1 MSAIE
6 FGTLFTALGLGL
18 LGSPHCLAMC
28 GGVCS
33 ALSFALPIE
42 DYWRRWLIILGYN
55 IGRITSYVL
64 MALLISSINLLIVEK
79 LNPSVF
85 QEYLTFLRIL
95 SGLIM
100 VMMGLYVA
108 NWWLGLQVIE
118 KIGQRAWRAVV
129 PLTRSLLPVRRLSVA
144 FIYGMVWGWLPC
156 GLVYSALVLSI
167 TQASVAGTSATMLAF
182 GLGTLPALF
191 FSGVLASKLSIIL
204 NKPAYRLGFG
214 AFVILFG
221 CLTVYSALAHN
232 HSSDENAAEHSHHHH
247 H

>member
-1 MSAIE
+1 
-6 FGTLFTALGLGL
+6 
-18 LGSPHCLAMC
+18 MC

-33 ALSFALPIE
+33 ALSFALPVE
-42 DYWRRWLIILGYN
+42 DYWRRWFIILGYN

-64 MALLISSINLLIVEK
+64 MALLISSINLLLAEQ

-85 QEYLTFLRIL
+85 QEYLTFLRVS
-95 SGLIM
+95 SGVVM

-118 KIGQRAWRAVV
+118 KIGQRIWRAVV
-129 PLTRSLLPVRRLSVA
+129 PLTKSILPVRRLPVA
-144 FIYGMVWGWLPC
+144 FVYGMVWGWLPC

-167 TQASVAGTSATMLAF
+167 TQTSIAGTSATMLAF

-191 FSGVLASKLSIIL
+191 LSGVLASKLSAML
-204 NKPAYRLGFG
+204 NKSAYRMVFG

-221 CLTVYSALAHN
+221 
-232 HSSDENAAEHSHHHH
+232 
-247 H
+247 

>member
-1 MSAIE
+1 
-6 FGTLFTALGLGL
+6 
-18 LGSPHCLAMC
+18 MC

-33 ALSFALPIE
+33 ALSFALPVE
-42 DYWRRWLIILGYN
+42 DYWRRWFIILGYN

-64 MALLISSINLLIVEK
+64 MALLISSINLLLAEQ

-85 QEYLTFLRIL
+85 QEYLTFLRIS
-95 SGLIM
+95 SGVVM

-118 KIGQRAWRAVV
+118 KIGQRIWRAVV
-129 PLTRSLLPVRRLSVA
+129 PLTKSLLPVRRLPVA
-144 FIYGMVWGWLPC
+144 FVYGMVWGWLPC

-167 TQASVAGTSATMLAF
+167 TQTSIAGTSATMLAF

-191 FSGVLASKLSIIL
+191 LSGVLASKLSAML
-204 NKPAYRLGFG
+204 NKSAYRMVFG

-221 CLTVYSALAHN
+221 CLTIYSALAHN
-232 HSSDENAAEHSHHHH
+232 HPSGEDAAEHGHHHH